1 MAQALR
7 ASVALS
13 SKLQRNSK
21 HQINFRPFEVFNL
34 KFLWSLE
41 LGIWNFKTHNG
52 GVSKTVGI
60 IFCALIFL
68 AGCATPPPEE
78 PVPLVWSSTGTA
90 PKPFTAQKLQPIV
103 SRPRTNVPA
112 AIRSNPHPATIA
124 KPAPAT
130 AVTWTSL
137 NRWAAERKIAA
148 PRFVSNSPVTTF
160 AISSTSGVLV
170 LAIGS
175 RDATSNGTEIHLGFE
190 PQFIDD
196 QVFVHALDL
205 QKNFAPLL
213 LDPPL
218 TVGT

>member
-1 MAQALR
+1 MATRIFTAQMMNGAGVPGKRGFKPQAPT
-7 ASVALS
+7 

-21 HQINFRPFEVFNL
+21 RQISVRPFEVLNL

-103 SRPRTNVPA
+103 SRPRT
-112 AIRSNPHPATIA
+112 
-124 KPAPAT
+124 
-130 AVTWTSL
+130 
-137 NRWAAERKIAA
+137 
-148 PRFVSNSPVTTF
+148 
-160 AISSTSGVLV
+160 
-170 LAIGS
+170 
-175 RDATSNGTEIHLGFE
+175 
-190 PQFIDD
+190 
-196 QVFVHALDL
+196 
-205 QKNFAPLL
+205 
-213 LDPPL
+213 
-218 TVGT
+218 